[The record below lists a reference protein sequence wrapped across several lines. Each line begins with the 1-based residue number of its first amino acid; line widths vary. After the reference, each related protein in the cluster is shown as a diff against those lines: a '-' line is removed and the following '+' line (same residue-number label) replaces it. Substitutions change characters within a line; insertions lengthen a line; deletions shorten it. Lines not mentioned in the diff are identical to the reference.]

1 MLLYV
6 YTNGREIKYNKNP
19 TSTQKYPSYIQ
30 IIMWI
35 WTWKIIQDRY
45 FVNTYVSS
53 MFSF

>member
-6 YTNGREIKYNKNP
+6 YTNDREIKYNKNP
-19 TSTQKYPSYIQ
+19 ASTQKYPSYIQ

-35 WTWKIIQDRY
+35 WTIIQDRVY